1 MAEILL
7 KLSEDRHLKVRY
19 PWVFNNQVKSIPNG
33 LKAGDIVNVLN
44 SKRKLMGKGFF
55 SPHSAIMVRMLSF
68 EDAEVNENF
77 FYNRIL
83 SSIKRRH
90 NLIEKTNALRLVY
103 SEADELP
110 TLVVDKYDDFIVIQT
125 LGAGTDIRKGLFVDI
140 LCQILKP
147 RGVYERND
155 VPVRAFEGLPSN
167 KCLLRGSAPGLLT
180 IKENNLRF
188 LVDIENGQKTG
199 FYLDQ
204 RDNRDILKD
213 FSHNAEVLDCFCYTG
228 GFSMYALHYGAS
240 HVMGIDA
247 SQESIMLARK
257 NALLNNFANRNFE
270 FKMANAFDELKQ
282 FDLAGKK
289 FDVVILD
296 PPSFIRKKEDLVSA
310 SRGYKEINLRA
321 MKILKPGGI
330 LITCC
335 CSYHISLEIFKNI
348 LISCASNVK
357 RSVRILDIKN
367 HPQDHPLLLQLKE
380 SYYLK
385 CFLLQAV

>member
-7 KLSEDRHLKVRY
+7 KLNEDRHLKGRY
-19 PWVFNNQVKSIPNG
+19 PWVFNNQIKSIPG
-33 LKAGDIVNVLN
+33 GIKAGDIVNVLN

-55 SPHSAIMVRMLSF
+55 SPHSAITVRMLSF
-68 EDAEVNENF
+68 EDAEINEKF
-77 FYNRIL
+77 FYTRLL

-90 NLIEKTNALRLVY
+90 KLLEKTNALRLVY

-125 LGAGTDIRKGLFVDI
+125 LGAGTDIRKNLFVDI

-155 VPVRAFEGLPSN
+155 VPVRAFEGLPSS
-167 KCLLRGSAPGLLT
+167 KSLLMGNTPGVLT
-180 IKENNLRF
+180 IKENNIKF
-188 LVDIENGQKTG
+188 FVDIENGQKTG

-204 RDNRDILKD
+204 RDNRDILNG
-213 FSHNAEVLDCFCYTG
+213 FSDNAAVLDCFCYTG

-240 HVMGIDA
+240 HVTGIDA

-257 NALLNNFANRNFE
+257 NALLNNFADKNFE
-270 FKMANAFDELKQ
+270 FKTANAFDELKQ

-289 FDVVILD
+289 FDIVILD
-296 PPSFIRKKEDLVSA
+296 PPSFIRKKENLEGA

-321 MKILKPGGI
+321 IKILKPGGI

-335 CSYHISLEIFKNI
+335 CSYHVSLEIFKNI
-348 LISCASNVK
+348 LISCAADAK

-385 CFLLQAV
+385 CFLLQVV